1 MVNTNDF
8 VMNKDI
14 YETVTN
20 AIVEQAATD
29 YIRCKKRK
37 YKLNTYIYKYKGER
51 ILGER
56 RLKLIR
62 ECDRMINDVL
72 RFFKGEWYSAIC
84 KIDSKYLL
92 DRLDEVYEEELVDT
106 ILRSAR

>member
-1 MVNTNDF
+1 MTNANDF
-8 VMNKDI
+8 VMNK
-14 YETVTN
+14 EVFENVTN
-20 AIVEQAATD
+20 AIVEQAARD

-51 ILGER
+51 

-62 ECDRMINDVL
+62 ECDRMIYDVL

-92 DRLDEVYEEELVDT
+92 DKLNAVYEEELVDD
-106 ILRSAR
+106 ILKSI

>member
-1 MVNTNDF
+1 MTNANDF
-8 VMNKDI
+8 VMNK
-14 YETVTN
+14 EVFENVTN
-20 AIVEQAATD
+20 AIVEQAARD

-62 ECDRMINDVL
+62 ECDRMIDDVL

-92 DRLDEVYEEELVDT
+92 DKLNAVYEEELVDD
-106 ILRSAR
+106 ILKSI